1 MIYLG
6 NIGITGYKYFKGHN
20 SFFQVGFQRTVSFKI
35 FTTQYNYE
43 VLNSVPLIV
52 QGSGDLR

>member
-20 SFFQVGFQRTVSFKI
+20 SFFQVGFQRAVSFKI

-43 VLNSVPLIV
+43 VLTLCHSLCKVLVI
-52 QGSGDLR
+52 